1 MKSFRQYILEEF
13 NEYKITDLTVK
24 YICMP
29 NQEYIKFHV
38 PESYSEDNF
47 LIYIQDKYLNDLPAS
62 NNTMEKYFGKNYK
75 YIYDV
80 LFEYDRYE
88 KGVPSGTC
96 VEWDSNIDNT
106 HNPENEPF
114 TYVNVRGL
122 KYVIKFD
129 EFILNSE
136 SSDNIM
142 DSLLKIFKTQ
152 IESGNDKF
160 PLKLKLD
167 DKNITYTE

>member
-1 MKSFRQYILEEF
+1 MKSLKSYILED
-13 NEYKITDLTVK
+13 YKTFRVKDLEIR

-29 NQEYIKFHV
+29 DQEYIKFYV
-38 PESYSEDNF
+38 PETYSEDD
-47 LIYIQDKYLNDLPAS
+47 LQIYLQDMYFKKLPGSEDNAEEYFGANAS
-62 NNTMEKYFGKNYK
+62 N
-75 YIYDV
+75 IYDV